1 MKLSEKDKEDI
12 TDMITESR
20 DVEEELTADEMF
32 SKMGYVKKEEKFQND
47 IDTIEY
53 RQIIKDGTELRL
65 VEKEN
70 YDKLV
75 ERIKEL
81 EEYISIAPN
90 LDKMTATKYVSIQQE
105 AYIRGRAEEQQK
117 AEKIINENYIPKQ
130 KVKEILDK
138 AEVMDYYTLPNVIED
153 LEKLLKEGV

>member
-1 MKLSEKDKEDI
+1 MSDI
-12 TDMITESR
+12 KNVRSFLFE
-20 DVEEELTADEMF
+20 F
-32 SKMGYVKKEEKFQND
+32 
-47 IDTIEY
+47 
-53 RQIIKDGTELRL
+53 KDGTELRL

-81 EEYISIAPN
+81 EDRCKSHQKLLY
-90 LDKMTATKYVSIQQE
+90 E
-105 AYIRGRAEEQQK
+105 AAEV
-117 AEKIINENYIPKQ
+117 EKNSIPKQ

-153 LEKLLKEGV
+153 LEKLLKKGV

>member
-1 MKLSEKDKEDI
+1 MGDI
-12 TDMITESR
+12 KNVRIFLFE
-20 DVEEELTADEMF
+20 F
-32 SKMGYVKKEEKFQND
+32 
-47 IDTIEY
+47 
-53 RQIIKDGTELRL
+53 KDGTELRL

-117 AEKIINENYIPKQ
+117 AEKIINENYIPVQ
-130 KVKEILDK
+130 KVKDKIEEIKEDKESKYFDRFLITRDIDYAIEILEELLEDK
-138 AEVMDYYTLPNVIED
+138 
-153 LEKLLKEGV
+153 

>member
-1 MKLSEKDKEDI
+1 MNLTEQDKEDI

-20 DVEEELTADEMF
+20 DVEEDDLTTAYLKGYADA
-32 SKMGYVKKEEKFQND
+32 EEKH
-47 IDTIEY
+47 
-53 RQIIKDGTELRL
+53 RK
-65 VEKEN
+65 K
-70 YDKLV
+70 
-75 ERIKEL
+75 IKEL

-130 KVKEILDK
+130 KVKNRIKENKKLIDETYSEDIIQKLTDENEILEELLEDK
-138 AEVMDYYTLPNVIED
+138 
-153 LEKLLKEGV
+153 